1 MIRIPIGDW
10 LLARSEAFKVLVE
23 KFREHKLATKHSFT
37 RVKAR
42 HYDYDKKINELR
54 ARVAEV
60 ESLLQGVNE
69 VQVFKIKRKKTK

>member
-23 KFREHKLATKHSFT
+23 KFREHKLATKQSFT
-37 RVKAR
+37 RVKER

-69 VQVFKIKRKKTK
+69 VQVFKTKRKKAK